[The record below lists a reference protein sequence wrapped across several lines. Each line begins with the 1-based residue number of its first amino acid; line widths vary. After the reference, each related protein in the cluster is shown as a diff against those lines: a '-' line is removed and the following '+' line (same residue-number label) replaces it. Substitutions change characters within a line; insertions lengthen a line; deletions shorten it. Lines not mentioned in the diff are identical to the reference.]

1 MKIRET
7 ISDMLSFARQELR
20 FEQTSDSR
28 GVNFTLPIVD
38 FDACEAGDASSLA
51 LTQYVYLKILEERSL
66 AESIRNGFTV
76 SSDNIVNLDSHI
88 RESLELPSHFP
99 GSFMVRIEG
108 QTFSRN
114 FEVALIAVMEDG
126 SQEQI
131 FNREGP
137 YLKFNPDDYYLLSA
151 AQYDAFSAIDTHA
164 ERSHAANA
172 EKHNLR
178 LIGQLQRAKAQGMK
192 LELAHFNDIDVRF
205 PESVGVSV
213 AQREDGGLDLI
224 PTFGTDSDPLAINNR
239 VHQIEGEEGDASLRI
254 DKTIILLDEKQLKA
268 AQEIIS
274 KCKIDQARVRDFLA
288 SPSAFLDASLVNL
301 DIGFSLRVHGAIE
314 FRHGYFGE
322 TDESGIDWLPP
333 SSDHVFTPAQLNQ
346 LIETPEDLDLFEAQ
360 LEDAR
365 KVGAQQVPFRDCLI
379 DISDKDQVDQ
389 TLRKI
394 QDRLDHP
401 DEAPEPGDRDEEG
414 NGPEQAARVVVDIDL
429 NDDEASFAL
438 EKGISDVSYSGAID
452 FSNYKF
458 IPFPYQ
464 EQGVRW
470 ILGLA
475 SETLGLTDAEVGKHG
490 ALLADDM
497 GLGKTFMALV
507 AVKEYQALAKALG
520 ETERPVLMVAPL
532 SLLENWRDEVKA
544 VYGKGE
550 CPFDSIIT
558 LQAEADLKK
567 FRVGKGV
574 ETKQVMSD
582 EGGIRYALKVG
593 DSFNTER
600 LDMPRRLV
608 LTTYE
613 TLRDYQFSLALVD
626 WSFVIFDEAQRIKNP
641 NALWTRAAKALK
653 ARFKLL
659 ATGTPVENHLGDFWC
674 LMDTARPGELGA
686 YQDFRE
692 KYIKPI
698 TSSSEQDKARIRLKT
713 GRELRIATGTSMLR
727 RIKEDQLEGLPAKT
741 IFAGERDAS
750 NSAEYLEILSCAMP
764 PAQRQR
770 YDMVIGLVQEEQES
784 QKKQGSQKK
793 GNPVLTGL
801 HRLQDVSLHPHLL
814 DGGLLPM
821 PASDKE
827 ARQVIAESGKL
838 KQTFALLD
846 QIKTK
851 QEKVIIFAINKRL
864 QSFLKVACERV
875 YGIKVSIINGDTK
888 AVAKKPNTA
897 TRKSLIT
904 DFEAAPGFGVI
915 VMSPVAAGMGL
926 TVVGANN
933 VIHIQRH
940 WNPAKEAQAT
950 DRVYRIGQE
959 RDVNVYLP
967 ILRHPEVTSFDVNLN
982 RLLKQKSALKDAV
995 VTPEEVTPAEM
1006 GGGVFGEVVQPTEP
1020 DYVKPESLH
1029 QLSWEQFEAFAVELY
1044 AAVTDGE
1051 AVLTKSGS
1059 DSGADGVV
1067 WSTNG
1072 NILIQ
1077 AKHTESQR
1085 TIREDASGEVYRA
1098 KPLYESKTGKS
1109 FKRLIAVTNAKG
1121 FASQIRGNAKSY
1133 GVELVSYSDIKKLLK
1148 KYPVD
1153 MRSVT
1158 ARLNKSRLSI

>member
-1 MKIRET
+1 MDIRGKITDFVAGGE
-7 ISDMLSFARQELR
+7 DELR
-20 FEQTSDSR
+20 FEQTIDSR
-28 GVNFTLPIVD
+28 GVNFLLPVED
-38 FDACEAGDASSLA
+38 FDACQSGDLPRLA
-51 LTQYVYLKILEERSL
+51 LTQYLYLKMLEEQGL
-66 AESIRNGFTV
+66 AEPFRNGFTV
-76 SSDNIVNLDSHI
+76 ASENIVYLEAQI
-88 RESLELPSHFP
+88 KESLGLPSCFP
-99 GSFMVRIEG
+99 GSFTARVEG
-108 QTFSRN
+108 QTFGQN
-114 FEVALIAVMEDG
+114 FKVELIAVMEDG
-126 SQEQI
+126 SQEPI
-131 FNREGP
+131 FKREGP
-137 YLKFNPDDYYLLSA
+137 YLEFNSHEHYLLSA
-151 AQYDAFSAIDTHA
+151 AQYDAFLAIVTHA
-164 ERSHAANA
+164 ERSHAEKS

-178 LIGQLQRAKAQGMK
+178 LIGQLRRAKAQGMR
-192 LELAHFNDIDVRF
+192 LELGQFNDIDVQF
-205 PESVGVSV
+205 PEKVGVTV
-213 AQREDGGLDLI
+213 VQNEDGGLDLI
-224 PTFGTDSDPLAINNR
+224 PAFGSDNDPFAIDNR
-239 VHQIEGEEGDASLRI
+239 LHQIENEEDDASLRV

-274 KCKIDQARVRDFLA
+274 KRKVDKTLVKEFLA
-288 SPSAFLDASLVNL
+288 SPSAFLNASLVDL
-301 DIGFSLRVHGAIE
+301 DIGFSLRVHGAVE
-314 FRHGYFGE
+314 FKHGYFGE
-322 TDESGIDWLPP
+322 TDESGIDWLSPT
-333 SSDHVFTPAQLNQ
+333 SDHISSPAQLKK
-346 LIETPEDLDLFEAQ
+346 LIETSEDLDRFEAQ

-365 KVGAQQVPFRDCLI
+365 KVGAQQIAFGDCLI
-379 DISDKDQVDQ
+379 DISDKEQMDQ
-389 TLRKI
+389 TLAQI
-394 QDRLDHP
+394 QHRLDHP
-401 DEAPEPGDRDEEG
+401 EESPEPDRRDTDC
-414 NGPEQAARVVVDIDL
+414 NEQEQTSRVVVDIDL

-438 EKGISDVSYSGAID
+438 EKCISDVSYTGPID
-452 FSNYKF
+452 FSKYKF
-458 IPFPYQ
+458 TPFPYQ

-475 SETLGLTDAEVGKHG
+475 SETLGLSDGEAGKHG

-497 GLGKTFMALV
+497 GLGKTFMSLV
-507 AVKEYQALAKALG
+507 AAKEYQALAKARG

-544 VYGKGE
+544 VYGDGE

-558 LQAEADLKK
+558 LQAEGDLKK

-574 ETKQVMSD
+574 ETKQIMSE
-582 EGGIRYALKVG
+582 EGGIRYALKIG
-593 DSFNTER
+593 ESFNTER

-674 LMDTARPGELGA
+674 LMDTARPGQLGA

-698 TSSSEQDKARIRLKT
+698 TAASDEDKADIRFKT

-727 RIKEDQLEGLPAKT
+727 RIKEDQLEGLPTKT
-741 IFAGERDAS
+741 IYAGQQDDS
-750 NSAEYLEILSCAMP
+750 NSTEYLEVLSCAMP

-784 QKKQGSQKK
+784 EQK

-821 PASDKE
+821 PTSEKE
-827 ARQVIAESGKL
+827 ARQIVAESGKL
-838 KQTFALLD
+838 EQTFSLLD
-846 QIKTK
+846 QIKSK

-904 DFEAAPGFGVI
+904 DFEAATGFSVI

-950 DRVYRIGQE
+950 DRVYRIGQK

-967 ILRHPEVTSFDVNLN
+967 ILHHPEVGSFDVNLN

-995 VTPEEVTPAEM
+995 VTPEEVNPAEM
-1006 GGGVFGEVVQPTEP
+1006 GGGIFGEVIQPTEP
-1020 DYVKPESLH
+1020 DYIKPGSLH

-1044 AAVTDGE
+1044 AAVADGE
-1051 AVLTKSGS
+1051 AMLTNSGS
-1059 DSGADGVV
+1059 DSGADGLV
-1067 WSTNG
+1067 WSTHG

-1077 AKHTESQR
+1077 AKHTGSQR
-1085 TIREDASGEVYRA
+1085 TITEDASGQVYRA
-1098 KPLYESKTGKS
+1098 KPLYETNTGKS
-1109 FKRLIAVTNAKG
+1109 FKRLIAITNAQG
-1121 FASQIRGNAKSY
+1121 FSSQIRSNAKSY
-1133 GVELVSYSDIKKLLK
+1133 GVELVSYRNIKKLLK
-1148 KYPVD
+1148 KHPVD
-1153 MRSVT
+1153 MKSVA